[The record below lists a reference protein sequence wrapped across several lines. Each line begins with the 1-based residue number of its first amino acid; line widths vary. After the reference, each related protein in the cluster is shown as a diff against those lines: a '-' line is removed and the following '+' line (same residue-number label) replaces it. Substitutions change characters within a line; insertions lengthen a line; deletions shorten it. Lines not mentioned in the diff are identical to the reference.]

1 MRKIYSLLTLF
12 FAMLTVTGCE
22 KLEDNDGMVEIFAE
36 SMTGSSKVLLD
47 GPNATWMD
55 GDSIRLNNY
64 THAVQRIQGH
74 AYISNTGLSNTT
86 TNYALYPASL
96 KVTNWGTN
104 TPTVTF
110 PAYYHYRTNSS
121 GQQILELPMA
131 AYSTGDN
138 PLHFK
143 HLTGALY
150 VTVTN
155 TSSSPRLLQAVTVS
169 SDKYMLNGSRSI
181 DLTNIDTLGPRTST
195 PVANRSV
202 TLHFD
207 DDCIL
212 PANGGS
218 KKVMIPIPPVG
229 GDNHFTIRVKTYQEG
244 ESRSFVTTK
253 SQTSNSDHSLGRNIL
268 GYAPIDIVDSA
279 ETREAILSYDG
290 GTYKLYSGTDF
301 YLMTKMIS
309 GGSLNNASFDLK
321 QDIDMSGIT
330 IEPIVNDV
338 YGGTI
343 NGADHCVSNLTIRG
357 IKEGNVGN
365 EVVFCALFKYTKGN
379 MTIKDIRFDNL
390 NLINED
396 VGTAKLYVGAFE
408 AKNEESGD
416 VTRTLSNCIVN
427 IGQFEDGNATGEVYF
442 GGLVGQF
449 SPELVIT
456 DCHVILSDVT
466 IDGSSIWFGG
476 MVGSSVAK
484 ALTISGSSGSSWR
497 AGSLT
502 LNASNAYVGGLVGAK
517 ISGRF
522 NASNC
527 VLGANVNATVQ
538 GTDRYFGNLVGRIIQ
553 SIAPGSDQSS
563 NTTSISFTLNGD
575 TITPGDF
582 GINR

>member
-1 MRKIYSLLTLF
+1 MYSLLTLF
-12 FAMLTVTGCE
+12 FAILTVTGCE
-22 KLEDNDGMVEIFAE
+22 KQEDNDGMVEIFTE
-36 SMTGSSKVLLD
+36 SLSGNGKVLVD
-47 GPNATWMD
+47 GADATWMA
-55 GDSIRLNNY
+55 GDEIRLNGSPVMVVRHSNG
-64 THAVQRIQGH
+64 R
-74 AYISNTGLSNTT
+74 AYISSEGLNAT
-86 TNYALYPASL
+86 TNRAVYPSSL
-96 KVTNWGTN
+96 NVYNWSTDN
-104 TPTVTF
+104 LSVEF
-110 PAYYHYRTNSS
+110 PKIYHYRTDAS
-121 GQQILELPMA
+121 GKQILELPMA

-155 TSSSPRLLQAVTVS
+155 KSSSPRLLQAVTVS

-181 DLTNIDTLGPRTST
+181 DLTNIDALGPIQNELASRRT
-195 PVANRSV
+195 V

-229 GDNHFTIRVKTYQEG
+229 GDNHFTISVKTYQEG
-244 ESRSFVTTK
+244 ESQSFVTTK

-268 GYAPIDIVDSA
+268 GYAPIDIVAGA

-309 GGSLNNASFDLK
+309 GGSLNNASFDLQ

-343 NGADHCVSNLTIRG
+343 DGANHCVSNLTIRG
-357 IKEGNVGN
+357 IKEGND
-365 EVVFCALFKYTKGN
+365 VFCALFKYTKGN
-379 MTIKDIRFDNL
+379 MTIKNIRFDNL

-396 VGTAKLYVGAFE
+396 VGTATLYVGAFE
-408 AKNEESGD
+408 AKNEESEN
-416 VTRTLSNCIVN
+416 VTRTLSKCIVN
-427 IGQFEDGNATGEVYF
+427 IGQFEDGNAAREVYF

-449 SPELVIT
+449 NYKLEIT

-466 IDGSSIWFGG
+466 IDGSLIRFGG
-476 MVGSSVAK
+476 MVGSSSTND
-484 ALTISGSSGSSWR
+484 LIISGSSWR

-502 LNASNAYVGGLVGAK
+502 LNASNAYVGGLVGFK
-517 ISGRF
+517 NSGRF

-527 VLGANVNATVQ
+527 VLGANVNATLQ
-538 GTDRYFGNLVGRIIQ
+538 GTYRYFGNLVGRFNTQ
-553 SIAPGSDQSS
+553 GQAQSS
-563 NTTSISFTLNGD
+563 NITTSISFTLNGD
-575 TITPGDF
+575 TITLGDF
-582 GINR
+582 GSNS

>member
-1 MRKIYSLLTLF
+1 MYSLLTLF
-12 FAMLTVTGCE
+12 FAILTVTGCE
-22 KLEDNDGMVEIFAE
+22 KQEDNDGMVEIFTE
-36 SMTGSSKVLLD
+36 SLSGNGKVLVD
-47 GPNATWMD
+47 GADATWMA
-55 GDSIRLNNY
+55 GDEILLNGSPVMVVRHSNG
-64 THAVQRIQGH
+64 R
-74 AYISNTGLSNTT
+74 AYISSEGLNAT
-86 TNYALYPASL
+86 TNRAVYPSSL
-96 KVTNWGTN
+96 NVSNWSTDN
-104 TPTVTF
+104 LSVEF
-110 PAYYHYRTNSS
+110 PKIYHYRTDAS
-121 GQQILELPMA
+121 GKQILELPMA

-181 DLTNIDTLGPRTST
+181 DLTNIDALGPIQDELATRRT
-195 PVANRSV
+195 V

-207 DDCIL
+207 DECIL
-212 PANGGS
+212 PENGGS

-229 GDNHFTIRVKTYQEG
+229 GDNHFTISVKTYQEG
-244 ESRSFVTTK
+244 ESQSFVTTK

-268 GYAPIDIVDSA
+268 GYAPIDIVAGA

-309 GGSLNNASFDLK
+309 GDSLNNASFELQ

-343 NGADHCVSNLTIRG
+343 NGANHCVSNLTIRG
-357 IKEGNVGN
+357 IKEGN

-396 VGTAKLYVGAFE
+396 VGNATLYVGAFE
-408 AKNEESGD
+408 AKNDESGN
-416 VTRTLSNCIVN
+416 TARTFSNCVVN
-427 IGQFEDGNATGEVYF
+427 IGQFEDGNAAREVYF

-466 IDGSSIWFGG
+466 IDGSLIRFGG
-476 MVGSSVAK
+476 MVGSSATK

-502 LNASNAYVGGLVGAK
+502 LNASNAYVGGLVGFK
-517 ISGRF
+517 NSGRF

-527 VLGANVNATVQ
+527 VLGANVNATLQ
-538 GTDRYFGNLVGRIIQ
+538 GTYRYFGNLVGRFNTQ
-553 SIAPGSDQSS
+553 SWESS
-563 NTTSISFTLNGD
+563 NITTSISFTLNGD
-575 TITPGDF
+575 TITLGDF
-582 GINR
+582 GSNS

>member
-1 MRKIYSLLTLF
+1 MYSLLTLF
-12 FAMLTVTGCE
+12 FAILTVTGCE
-22 KLEDNDGMVEIFAE
+22 KQEDNDGMVEIFTE
-36 SMTGSSKVLLD
+36 SLSGNGKVLVD
-47 GPNATWMD
+47 GADATWMA
-55 GDSIRLNNY
+55 GDEILLNGNPVMVVR
-64 THAVQRIQGH
+64 HSNGR
-74 AYISNTGLSNTT
+74 AYISSEGLNAT
-86 TNYALYPASL
+86 TNRAVYPSSL
-96 KVTNWGTN
+96 NVYNWSTDN
-104 TPTVTF
+104 LSVEF
-110 PAYYHYRTNSS
+110 PKIYHYRTDAS
-121 GQQILELPMA
+121 GKQILELPMA

-181 DLTNIDTLGPRTST
+181 DLTNIDALGPIQNELASRRT
-195 PVANRSV
+195 V

-207 DDCIL
+207 AECIL

-229 GDNHFTIRVKTYQEG
+229 GDNHFTISVKTYQEG
-244 ESRSFVTTK
+244 ESQSFVTTK

-268 GYAPIDIVDSA
+268 GYAPIDIVAGA
-279 ETREAILSYDG
+279 ETREAILSSNG

-309 GGSLNNASFDLK
+309 GGSLNNASFELQ

-330 IEPIVNDV
+330 IEPIVNDE
-338 YGGTI
+338 YEGTI
-343 NGADHCVSNLTIRG
+343 NGANHCVSNLTIRG
-357 IKEGNVGN
+357 IKVRYEA
-365 EVVFCALFKYTKGN
+365 FCALFKFTN
-379 MTIKDIRFDNL
+379 INTTIKNIQFDNL

-396 VGTAKLYVGAFE
+396 VGNATLYVGAFE
-408 AKNEESGD
+408 AKNEASGN
-416 VTRTLSNCIVN
+416 TARTFSNCVVN

-449 SPELVIT
+449 SPKLEIT

-466 IDGSSIWFGG
+466 IDGSFIRFGG
-476 MVGSSVAK
+476 MVGSSATD
-484 ALTISGSSGSSWR
+484 ALTISGSSWR

-502 LNASNAYVGGLVGAK
+502 LNGSNAYVGGLVGAK
-517 ISGRF
+517 SSGQF
-522 NASNC
+522 NASSC
-527 VLGANVNATVQ
+527 VLGANVNATLQ
-538 GTDRYFGNLVGRIIQ
+538 GSNRYFGNLVGRIIQ
-553 SIAPGSDQSS
+553 SIAPGPDQSS

>member
-1 MRKIYSLLTLF
+1 MRKMYSLLTLF
-12 FAMLTVTGCE
+12 FAILTVTGCE
-22 KLEDNDGMVEIFAE
+22 KQEDNDGMVEIFTE
-36 SMTGSSKVLLD
+36 SLSGNGKVLVD
-47 GPNATWMD
+47 GADATWMA
-55 GDSIRLNNY
+55 GDEILLNGSPVMVVRHSNG
-64 THAVQRIQGH
+64 R
-74 AYISNTGLSNTT
+74 AYISSEGLNAT
-86 TNYALYPASL
+86 TNRAVYPSSL
-96 KVTNWGTN
+96 NVSNWSTDN
-104 TPTVTF
+104 LSVEF
-110 PAYYHYRTNSS
+110 PKIYHYRTDAS
-121 GQQILELPMA
+121 GKQILELPMA

-181 DLTNIDTLGPRTST
+181 DLTNIDALGPIQNELASRRT
-195 PVANRSV
+195 V

-207 DDCIL
+207 AECIL

-229 GDNHFTIRVKTYQEG
+229 GDNHFTISVKTYQEG
-244 ESRSFVTTK
+244 ESQSFVTTK

-309 GGSLNNASFDLK
+309 GGSLNNASFELQ

-330 IEPIVNDV
+330 IEPIVNDE
-338 YGGTI
+338 YEGTI
-343 NGADHCVSNLTIRG
+343 NGANHCVSNLTIRG
-357 IKEGNVGN
+357 IKVRN
-365 EVVFCALFKYTKGN
+365 EAFCALFKFTN
-379 MTIKDIRFDNL
+379 INTTIKNIQFDNL

-396 VGTAKLYVGAFE
+396 VGDTALYVGAFE
-408 AKNEESGD
+408 AKNEASGN
-416 VTRTLSNCIVN
+416 TARTFSNCIVN

-449 SPELVIT
+449 SPKLVIT
-456 DCHVILSDVT
+456 GCHVILSDVT
-466 IDGSSIWFGG
+466 IDGSFIRFGG
-476 MVGSSVAK
+476 MVGNSATN
-484 ALTISGSSGSSWR
+484 ALTISGSSWQ

-517 ISGRF
+517 SSGQF
-522 NASNC
+522 KASDC
-527 VLGANVNATVQ
+527 VLGANVNAMLQ
-538 GTDRYFGNLVGRIIQ
+538 GSNRYFGNLVGRIIQ
-553 SIAPGSDQSS
+553 SIALDSS
-563 NTTSISFTLNGD
+563 KITTSISFTLNGD

>member
-1 MRKIYSLLTLF
+1 MYSLLTLF
-12 FAMLTVTGCE
+12 FAILTVTGCE
-22 KLEDNDGMVEIFAE
+22 KQEDNDGMVEIFAE

-195 PVANRSV
+195 PVANRSI

-207 DDCIL
+207 AECIL
-212 PANGGS
+212 PAKGGS

-229 GDNHFTIRVKTYQEG
+229 GDNHFTISVKTYQEG
-244 ESRSFVTTK
+244 ESQSFVTTK

-343 NGADHCVSNLTIRG
+343 DGANHCVSNLTIRG
-357 IKEGNVGN
+357 IKEGND
-365 EVVFCALFKYTKGN
+365 VFCALFKYTKGN

-408 AKNEESGD
+408 AKNDESGN
-416 VTRTLSNCIVN
+416 TARTFSNCVVK
-427 IGQFEDGNATGEVYF
+427 IGQFEDGNAASEVYF

-502 LNASNAYVGGLVGAK
+502 LNARNACVGGLVGAK

>member
-1 MRKIYSLLTLF
+1 MRKMYSLLTLF
-12 FAMLTVTGCE
+12 FAILTVTGCE
-22 KLEDNDGMVEIFAE
+22 KQEDNDGMVEIFTE
-36 SMTGSSKVLLD
+36 SLSGNGKVLVD
-47 GPNATWMD
+47 GADATWMA
-55 GDSIRLNNY
+55 GDEILLNGSPVMVVRHSNG
-64 THAVQRIQGH
+64 R
-74 AYISNTGLSNTT
+74 AYISSEGLNTT
-86 TNYALYPASL
+86 TNRAVYPSSL
-96 KVTNWGTN
+96 NVYNWSTDN
-104 TPTVTF
+104 LSVEF
-110 PAYYHYRTNSS
+110 PKIYHYRTDAS
-121 GQQILELPMA
+121 GKQILELPMA

-155 TSSSPRLLQAVTVS
+155 TGSSPRLLQAVTVS

-181 DLTNIDTLGPRTST
+181 DLTNIDALGPIQNESASRRT
-195 PVANRSV
+195 V

-207 DDCIL
+207 AECIL

-218 KKVMIPIPPVG
+218 KKVMIPILPVG
-229 GDNHFTIRVKTYQEG
+229 GDNHFTISVKTYQEG
-244 ESRSFVTTK
+244 ESQSFVTTK

-268 GYAPIDIVDSA
+268 GYAPIDIVAGA

-343 NGADHCVSNLTIRG
+343 NGANHCVSNLTIRG
-357 IKEGNVGN
+357 IKEGNEGN

-442 GGLVGQF
+442 GGLFGQL
-449 SPELVIT
+449 SPKLEIT
-456 DCHVILSDVT
+456 DCHVTLSDVT
-466 IDGSSIWFGG
+466 IDGSFIRFGG
-476 MVGSSVAK
+476 MVGSSVAS
-484 ALTISGSSGSSWR
+484 ALTISRSSWR

-502 LNASNAYVGGLVGAK
+502 LNASNACVGGLVGAK
-517 ISGRF
+517 SSGQF
-522 NASNC
+522 NASDC
-527 VLGANVNATVQ
+527 VLGANVNATLQ
-538 GTDRYFGNLVGRIIQ
+538 GSNKYFGNLVGRIIQ
-553 SIAPGSDQSS
+553 SIAQAQAQSS
-563 NTTSISFTLNGD
+563 NITTSISYTLNGN